1 MCVINFINPNI
12 QHIHKES
19 NQSLMENLLKILILM
34 LTLKSIEYM
43 PNTSDELAVISST
56 HNNHSME
63 LENDF
68 DSVGLAVDVE

>member
-1 MCVINFINPNI
+1 MTRWKAQKRWMRSRLN
-12 QHIHKES
+12 
-19 NQSLMENLLKILILM
+19 NQSLMENLHKILIPM

>member
-1 MCVINFINPNI
+1 MTGWKA
-12 QHIHKES
+12 QKKRWMESRLS